1 MKKLR
6 LPLFLAVILL
16 SVGLVACTNGSKKE
30 NQSTPEPDIEYS
42 GSEIVEEDKGEEDTE
57 TGEEGSIPEE
67 VTTEGSDTE
76 GNDTED
82 PVGGD
87 TQIKQYAYTVMAGD
101 YFSFGGDSIT
111 IEDITNHAGI
121 DRTYLYKLFV
131 AYEHCSPIQYL
142 TKYRLEIA
150 TQFLDNHN
158 YSITDAAL
166 AVGYFDHS
174 HFSRHFKKSFGV
186 SPGEYRQKR
195 NNTAE

>member
-1 MKKLR
+1 MQAKNNEQTGSALPVPHLR
-6 LPLFLAVILL
+6 LCFFAELNGGSNPLTPTSREPRHALSRTGVLFLFHFLFSRLKLTRHEHSTCKKIDFSTVINKREIYL
-16 SVGLVACTNGSKKE
+16 KKAI
-30 NQSTPEPDIEYS
+30 DF
-42 GSEIVEEDKGEEDTE
+42 
-57 TGEEGSIPEE
+57 
-67 VTTEGSDTE
+67 
-76 GNDTED
+76 
-82 PVGGD
+82 
-87 TQIKQYAYTVMAGD
+87 IKNNYMY
-101 YFSFGGDSIT
+101 SIT